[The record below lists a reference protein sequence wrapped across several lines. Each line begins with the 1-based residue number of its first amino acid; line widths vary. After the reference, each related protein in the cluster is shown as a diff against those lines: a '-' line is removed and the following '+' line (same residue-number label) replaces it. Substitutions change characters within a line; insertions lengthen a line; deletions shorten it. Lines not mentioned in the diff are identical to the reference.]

1 MSSRAPDEPSQ
12 RLAALAKHASHDE
25 RHLMGVVAG
34 WLMLAASVVTAVG
47 LVLPGADRAH
57 AGVVLGFSALIA
69 AYGIVCALGLID
81 WERLSLS
88 GHACVS
94 AALVAV
100 VGPIALWATGGAHS
114 YAQALL
120 VLPILYAAYFFPRR
134 WAWPLTTE
142 IVLVSASP
150 LLYDERAV
158 HGGFLPRLL
167 VAGVAYLVLTLAI
180 VTLKARMVRAEE
192 RQREMAVSDPLTG
205 LGNRR
210 AAQIALNAETTRVG
224 RPHLGRRAGDESAG
238 YAVVLLD
245 LDDFKVVND
254 RHGHP
259 AGDDVLSA
267 LASRLRAAARPDN
280 TVARI
285 GGDEFVVIAPCAG
298 PNGARRIAD
307 ALHDAASQ
315 VFDPAGEPLH
325 GTVAWALF
333 PADGEDAQAVVRA
346 ADRRLYDA
354 KRGDE
359 HHTLPADASSA
370 ARALSGPA

>member
-1 MSSRAPDEPSQ
+1 
-12 RLAALAKHASHDE
+12 
-25 RHLMGVVAG
+25 MGVVAG
-34 WLMLAASVVTAVG
+34 WLMLAAAVVNAVG

-69 AYGIVCALGLID
+69 AYGIVCVLELID
-81 WERLSLS
+81 WERLPLL
-88 GHACVS
+88 GHAWVS
-94 AALVAV
+94 AVLVAV
-100 VGPIALWATGGAHS
+100 VGTVALRATGGAHS

-120 VLPILYAAYFFPRR
+120 VLPILYAAYFLPPR
-134 WAWPLTTE
+134 WAWPLTIE

-150 LLYDERAV
+150 LLYDHAAV
-158 HGGFLPRLL
+158 DGGFLPRLL
-167 VAGVAYLVLTLAI
+167 VAAVAYAVLTFAI

-245 LDDFKVVND
+245 LDDFKVIND

-267 LASRLRAAARPDN
+267 LAGRLRAAARPDD

-285 GGDEFVVIAPCAG
+285 GGDEFVVIAPGAG

-307 ALHDAASQ
+307 ALQDAASQ
-315 VFDPAGEPLH
+315 VFDPGGEPLC
-325 GTVAWALF
+325 GTVAWGLF
-333 PADGEDAQAVVRA
+333 PSDGEDAEAIVRA

-354 KRGDE
+354 KRGEESGGLAVDV
-359 HHTLPADASSA
+359 SVA
-370 ARALSGPA
+370 ARALAGPA